1 LSKNLNII
9 NKIQKDLGELNKY
22 QVVIYGSCLSEY
34 YIADRSDI
42 DIALITQK
50 KDKEANI
57 TIWKELMGEF
67 DEKYDIKIFELL
79 PLFIQIEVIENY
91 QVLFGDKLDI
101 SEYFYHYRKIWED
114 MANRIES
121 NRFISI
127 SEKMHLIEKRKQ

>member
-1 LSKNLNII
+1 
-9 NKIQKDLGELNKY
+9 
-22 QVVIYGSCLSEY
+22 
-34 YIADRSDI
+34 
-42 DIALITQK
+42 
-50 KDKEANI
+50 
-57 TIWKELMGEF
+57 MGEF

-121 NRFISI
+121 NRFTSV
-127 SEKMHLIEKRKQ
+127 SEKMYLIEKRKQ